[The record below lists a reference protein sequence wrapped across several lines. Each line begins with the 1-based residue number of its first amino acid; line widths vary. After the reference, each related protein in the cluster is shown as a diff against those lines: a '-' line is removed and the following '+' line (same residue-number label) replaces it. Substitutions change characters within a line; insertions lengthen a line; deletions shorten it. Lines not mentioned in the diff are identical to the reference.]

1 MNPSVV
7 VVESPSKYSISNTH
21 SSIANYA
28 YLIYYF
34 DMNKFEFKNL
44 VKTLE
49 KSLKERKFFKTLRTE
64 VNTGANGTQDYVV
77 KKGINKDKIA
87 TTRQ

>member
-1 MNPSVV
+1 MENLL
-7 VVESPSKYSISNTH
+7 KANIANAH
-21 SSIANYA
+21 ISIAIYA
-28 YLIYYF
+28 YLEYLMS
-34 DMNKFEFKNL
+34 MNKFEFKNL
-44 VKTLE
+44 VKSLE
-49 KSLKERKFFKTLRTE
+49 KSLKERTFFKTLRTE

>member
-1 MNPSVV
+1 
-7 VVESPSKYSISNTH
+7 VENRLKSSIINTH
-21 SSIANYA
+21 ISIANYA
-28 YLIYYF
+28 YLWYLVV
-34 DMNKFEFKNL
+34 MNKFEFKNL
-44 VKTLE
+44 VKSLE

>member
-1 MNPSVV
+1 MNLSVV
-7 VVESPSKYSISNTH
+7 AVENPLKYNITKTH
-21 SSIANYA
+21 ISIANYA
-28 YLIYYF
+28 YLVYLI

-49 KSLKERKFFKTLRTE
+49 KSLKEKTFFKTLRKE

-77 KKGINKDKIA
+77 KKGINKDTIA
-87 TTRQ
+87 TTKQ

>member
-7 VVESPSKYSISNTH
+7 AVESLLRYNITKTH
-21 SSIANYA
+21 ISIANYA
-28 YLIYYF
+28 YLVYIIN
-34 DMNKFEFKNL
+34 MNKFEFKNL

-49 KSLKERKFFKTLRTE
+49 KSLKEKTFFKTLRKE

-77 KKGINKDKIA
+77 KKGINKDTVA
-87 TTRQ
+87 TTKQ

>member
-1 MNPSVV
+1 MNLSVV
-7 VVESPSKYSISNTH
+7 AVENLLKSNITNTH
-21 SSIANYA
+21 ISIAIYA
-28 YLIYYF
+28 YLVYLMS
-34 DMNKFEFKNL
+34 MNKFEFKNL
-44 VKTLE
+44 VKSLE
-49 KSLKERKFFKTLRTE
+49 KSLKERTFFKTLRTE

>member
-1 MNPSVV
+1 MNPNVV
-7 VVESPSKYSISNTH
+7 AVENLLKSNITNAH
-21 SSIANYA
+21 ISIAIYA
-28 YLIYYF
+28 YLGYLMS
-34 DMNKFEFKNL
+34 MNKFEFKNL
-44 VKTLE
+44 VKSLE
-49 KSLKERKFFKTLRTE
+49 KSLKERTFFKTLRTE

>member
-1 MNPSVV
+1 MNLSVV
-7 VVESPSKYSISNTH
+7 AVENPLKFNITNTH
-21 SSIANYA
+21 ISIASYA
-28 YLIYYF
+28 YLIYYLL
-34 DMNKFEFKNL
+34 MNKFEFKNL

-49 KSLKERKFFKTLRTE
+49 KSLKERTFFKTLRTE

>member
-1 MNPSVV
+1 MNLSVV
-7 VVESPSKYSISNTH
+7 AVVSPLKFNITNTH
-21 SSIANYA
+21 ISIANYA
-28 YLIYYF
+28 YLMYLIY
-34 DMNKFEFKNL
+34 MNKFEFKNL

-49 KSLKERKFFKTLRTE
+49 KSLKERTFFKTLRTE

>member
-1 MNPSVV
+1 MNLSVV
-7 VVESPSKYSISNTH
+7 AAENLLKSNITNTH
-21 SSIANYA
+21 ISIAIYA
-28 YLIYYF
+28 YLVYLMS
-34 DMNKFEFKNL
+34 MNKFEFKNL
-44 VKTLE
+44 VKSLE
-49 KSLKERKFFKTLRTE
+49 KSLKERTFFKTLRTE

>member
-1 MNPSVV
+1 VV
-7 VVESPSKYSISNTH
+7 SPLKSNITNTH
-21 SSIANYA
+21 ISIANYA
-28 YLIYYF
+28 YLMYLIYIY
-34 DMNKFEFKNL
+34 MNKFEFKNL

-49 KSLKERKFFKTLRTE
+49 KSLKERTFFKTLRKE

>member
-1 MNPSVV
+1 MNLSVV
-7 VVESPSKYSISNTH
+7 AVENPLKSNIANTH
-21 SSIANYA
+21 ISIAIYA
-28 YLIYYF
+28 YLGYLMS
-34 DMNKFEFKNL
+34 MNKFEFKNL

-49 KSLKERKFFKTLRTE
+49 KSLKERTFFKTLRTE

>member
-1 MNPSVV
+1 MNLSVV
-7 VVESPSKYSISNTH
+7 AVENLLKSNITNTH
-21 SSIANYA
+21 ISIAIYA
-28 YLIYYF
+28 YPGYSMS
-34 DMNKFEFKNL
+34 MNKFEFKNL
-44 VKTLE
+44 VKSLE
-49 KSLKERKFFKTLRTE
+49 KSLKERTFFKTLRTE

>member
-1 MNPSVV
+1 MNLSVV
-7 VVESPSKYSISNTH
+7 VVENLSKYSIANTH
-21 SSIANYA
+21 ISIAIYA
-28 YLIYYF
+28 YLGYLYC
-34 DMNKFEFKNL
+34 MNKFEFKNL

-49 KSLKERKFFKTLRTE
+49 KSLKERTFFKTLRTE
-64 VNTGANGTQDYVV
+64 VNTGANGTQNYVV

>member
-7 VVESPSKYSISNTH
+7 VAENLLKFNITYSRI
-21 SSIANYA
+21 SIANYA
-28 YLIYYF
+28 YLVYLLS
-34 DMNKFEFKNL
+34 MNKFEFKNL
-44 VKTLE
+44 VKNLE
-49 KSLKERKFFKTLRTE
+49 KSLKERSFFKALRKE

-77 KKGINKDKIA
+77 KKGINKDTIA